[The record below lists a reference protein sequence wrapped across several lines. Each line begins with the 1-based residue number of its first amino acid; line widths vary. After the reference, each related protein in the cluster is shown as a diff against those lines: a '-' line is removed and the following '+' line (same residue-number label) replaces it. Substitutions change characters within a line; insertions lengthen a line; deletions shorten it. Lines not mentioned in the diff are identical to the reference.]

1 MGTAVQCMALW
12 WVCLY
17 NSRRPFFSFQQ
28 QPIWKSDGPPPFL
41 LWKGGGG
48 TKPGLNIKD
57 KDVKKEKEEKTKV
70 GTGLVIIL
78 KASLT

>member
-1 MGTAVQCMALW
+1 MVL
-12 WVCLY
+12 LP
-17 NSRRPFFSFQQ
+17 SSF
-28 QPIWKSDGPPPFL
+28 GR
-41 LWKGGGG
+41 GGG